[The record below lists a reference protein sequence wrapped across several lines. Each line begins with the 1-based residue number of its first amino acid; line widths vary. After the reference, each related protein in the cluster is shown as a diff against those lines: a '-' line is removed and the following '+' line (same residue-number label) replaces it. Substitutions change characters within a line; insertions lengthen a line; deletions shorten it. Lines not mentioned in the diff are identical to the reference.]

1 MTTAQASVLW
11 VYALVVAI
19 WPIRWLVLEIV
30 LRRQRTLTPGS
41 PRYDQAEPPLVS
53 AILPAKDEEANLA
66 DCLSSVSRQT
76 YPNLEILV
84 VNDRSTDRTG
94 EIARSIAEGDARIQI
109 LTIDHLPAGW
119 TGKTHALDRA
129 VGSARGRWLLFVD
142 ADTVHEPESLA
153 VMMEFARVEQ
163 AALVSLLPEL
173 RCETFWESVVQPMGA
188 ITLDAIVPTPR
199 RAQQAIGAGL
209 CKRPVHPDRARGLRG
224 CRRSPGG
231 QQPVRRRHRD
241 RRPREGFGIVDSCCP
256 GAGAGHVSNVF
267 IDWTAR
273 EGLEPYFLRCPG
285 RSPWR
290 LVGKLLDP
298 MVFCQTGHAALLAS
312 LVMLSTGSNRAFA
325 AWLAALSALHHVLMF
340 GVFRRV
346 YNVSVP
352 RSRFVCFYPLANL
365 VVVWILARSLRMC
378 LTGNVTWRGTNYGAA
393 GSSARPAAS
402 TSITPIDQ
410 TRAPSDRRTL
420 RENAG
425 SSENLP

>member
-1 MTTAQASVLW
+1 MTTVQASVLW

-30 LRRQRTLTPGS
+30 LRRQKTLTPDS

-84 VNDRSTDRTG
+84 VDDRSTDRTG
-94 EIARSIAEGDARIQI
+94 EIARSIAEGDARIQV

-129 VGSARGRWLLFVD
+129 VRSARGRWLLFVD
-142 ADTVHEPESLA
+142 ADTVHEPGSLA
-153 VMMEFARVEQ
+153 VTMEFARVEQ

-188 ITLDAIVPTPR
+188 ITLMQSFPLHA
-199 RAQQAIGAGL
+199 
-209 CKRPVHPDRARGLRG
+209 VHS
-224 CRRSPGG
+224 RRSPLAFANGQYILIDRAAYEAAGG
-231 QQPVRRRHRD
+231 HRAVSNRFVED
-241 RRPREGFGIVDSCCP
+241 I
-256 GAGAGHVSNVF
+256 AIAGHVK
-267 IDWTAR
+267 AL
-273 EGLEPYFLRCPG
+273 GLSIRVALVQGLVTCRMYSSIGQLVRGWSRIFYDALG
-285 RSPWR
+285 RRPWR

-298 MVFCQTGHAALLAS
+298 MVFCQTGHAALMLA
-312 LVMLSTGSNRAFA
+312 LVMLVTGGDRAFA
-325 AWLAALSALHHVLMF
+325 ASLGALSVLHHALMF

-378 LTGNVTWRGTNYGAA
+378 LTGNVTWRGTNYGAV
-393 GSSARPAAS
+393 GSSAGPAAS
-402 TSITPIDQ
+402 TSTETVDQ
-410 TRAPSDRRTL
+410 TCAPSDRRPA

-425 SSENLP
+425 SSENLA